1 MFSRKTKKNLTRQR
15 FIYFFIPINNCNFVF
30 MKKSLDILLVE
41 DDIDDVDLLKDALND
56 NNVSYEMAV
65 IMEGDKVYNYL
76 KESER
81 LPGIIVM
88 DLNLPKTDGKEIL
101 QEIKSNFPFIDIPI
115 IVLTTSSS
123 RDDMDYCNRMGISKF
138 ITKPVTMEGWNTTI
152 NSILDVASAIKN

>member
-1 MFSRKTKKNLTRQR
+1 
-15 FIYFFIPINNCNFVF
+15 
-30 MKKSLDILLVE
+30 MKKTLDILLVE

-56 NNVSYEMAV
+56 NNVHYKMEV

-76 KESER
+76 KESVK

-101 QEIKSNFPFIDIPI
+101 QEIKSNLPLINIPI

-123 RDDMDYCNRMGISKF
+123 YADIDYCNRMGISKF
-138 ITKPVTMEGWNTTI
+138 ITKPVTIEGWNTAI
-152 NSILDVASAIKN
+152 SSILDVASALQN